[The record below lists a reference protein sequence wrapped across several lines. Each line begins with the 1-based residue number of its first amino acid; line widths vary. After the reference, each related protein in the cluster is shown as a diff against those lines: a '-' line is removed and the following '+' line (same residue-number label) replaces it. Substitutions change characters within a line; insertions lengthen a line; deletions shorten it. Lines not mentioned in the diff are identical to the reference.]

1 MACSSIYQRGSVLS
15 VFNLAFQVVLSDG
28 SATVSL
34 RFFREG
40 QPMPWFRQNEVIA
53 AWAVALLGTHTCAC
67 GGRILNDC
75 KLRQAVSIVYV
86 VPC

>member
-1 MACSSIYQRGSVLS
+1 VQSMSVIPHSHPLHKSLAVASFSTYMRWSVLN
-15 VFNLAFQVVLSDG
+15 VLNLACQVVLSDG

-67 GGRILNDC
+67 GGRI
-75 KLRQAVSIVYV
+75 
-86 VPC
+86 